1 MVPKRAAADDATVS
15 TLLSSAPGFAE
26 IYRNHFGFV
35 TRSVQ
40 RFGVPEASAEDV
52 AQDVFL
58 VAQRRFS
65 GFEGRS
71 TTRTWLFG
79 IARRVAK
86 DHRRSR
92 DRLRRRLDRLATT
105 EAALA
110 PEDAT
115 MRMWAVD
122 RLQLALAGLDAG
134 RRAVFVSCEIEGMTA
149 PEVAALL
156 GLNLNTVYSR
166 LRQARLHVEATL
178 DDSRAVETAFPA
190 AP

>member
-1 MVPKRAAADDATVS
+1 M
-15 TLLSSAPGFAE
+15 LLPSAGFAE
-26 IYRNHFGFV
+26 IYRSHFGFV
-35 TRSVQ
+35 TKSVR

-58 VAQRRFS
+58 VAQRRFE

-92 DRLRRRLDRLATT
+92 DRLHRRLARIAAD
-105 EAALA
+105 EPALA
-110 PEDAT
+110 PEDDT
-115 MRMWAVD
+115 MRMWAKS
-122 RLQLALAGLDAG
+122 RLQHALAELDPP
-134 RRAVFVSCEIEGMTA
+134 RRAVYVLVEIEGMTA

-156 GLNLNTVYSR
+156 RVNLNTVYSR
-166 LRQARLHVEATL
+166 LRQARQHV
-178 DDSRAVETAFPA
+178 DA
-190 AP
+190 ALQHAW

>member
-1 MVPKRAAADDATVS
+1 MS
-15 TLLSSAPGFAE
+15 TLLASDAGFAE
-26 IYRNHFGFV
+26 LYRDHFGFV

-92 DRLRRRLDRLATT
+92 DRLRRRLDRLGPT
-105 EAALA
+105 EPALA

-122 RLQLALAGLDAG
+122 RLQLALASLDAG
-134 RRAVFVSCEIEGMTA
+134 RRAVFVLCEIEGMTA
-149 PEVAALL
+149 PEVATLL
-156 GLNLNTVYSR
+156 AANLNTVYSR
-166 LRQARLHVEATL
+166 LRQARLHV
-178 DDSRAVETAFPA
+178 DAVLGD
-190 AP
+190 

>member
-1 MVPKRAAADDATVS
+1 MD
-15 TLLSSAPGFAE
+15 TLLETSSSPGFAE
-26 IYRNHFGFV
+26 IYRHHFGFV

-40 RFGVPEASAEDV
+40 RLGVPEASAEDV

-58 VAQRRFS
+58 VAQRRFA

-71 TTRTWLFG
+71 TARTWLFG

-92 DRLRRRLDRLATT
+92 DRLRRRLDHLGTT
-105 EAALA
+105 AEPALA
-110 PEDAT
+110 PEDST

-122 RLQLALAGLDAG
+122 RLEVALAGLDAA
-134 RRAVFVSCEIEGMTA
+134 RRAVFVLCEIEGMTA

-156 GLNLNTVYSR
+156 GVNLNTVYSR
-166 LRQARLHVEATL
+166 LRQARLHVEASL
-178 DDSRAVETAFPA
+178 SA
-190 AP
+190 